1 MLDNLIEMMMNCWG
15 VVWQYEG
22 VFIQLGGIW
31 TRSQETSV
39 FVTWTGAYCDIF
51 CNKFHGACNLKYI
64 LCWNWIGKKR
74 IKRNWNEKK
83 NKEKIFEMIESCLFI
98 VDLKFLFIL
107 SQWLGHTLK
116 KQPDLVYEGTTWNKH
131 PLLHAVVFTVGKQ
144 DCQVVKKQILLHT
157 FFTSQ
162 ELLVHLWGVKR
173 TKNHWLVKMI
183 PTINIYFLHFT
194 F

>member
-64 LCWNWIGKKR
+64 LCWNWIGKK
-74 IKRNWNEKK
+74 K
-83 NKEKIFEMIESCLFI
+83 NKKKLKWKKKIKKKY
-98 VDLKFLFIL
+98 LKWLRVVFLFWNSYSFQANDLATLERNCRRLLFLWNQHETNIL
-107 SQWLGHTLK
+107 IYTWWNQ
-116 KQPDLVYEGTTWNKH
+116 DLSSN
-131 PLLHAVVFTVGKQ
+131 
-144 DCQVVKKQILLHT
+144 KKQIPAL
-157 FFTSQ
+157 
-162 ELLVHLWGVKR
+162 
-173 TKNHWLVKMI
+173 
-183 PTINIYFLHFT
+183 
-194 F
+194 

>member
-1 MLDNLIEMMMNCWG
+1 M
-15 VVWQYEG
+15 
-22 VFIQLGGIW
+22 
-31 TRSQETSV
+31 
-39 FVTWTGAYCDIF
+39 
-51 CNKFHGACNLKYI
+51 K
-64 LCWNWIGKKR
+64 
-74 IKRNWNEKK
+74 KK

-157 FFTSQ
+157 FSQ
-162 ELLVHLWGVKR
+162 AKSFWSTCGEWSGPK
-173 TKNHWLVKMI
+173 
-183 PTINIYFLHFT
+183 TIGSWRWFQP
-194 F
+194 